1 MIPDSALNNE
11 EIKKDLEKIKE
22 LEKNVDREK
31 FIYKANEYT
40 CSFKT
45 FRTVRTFGRDIYGGK
60 ITLKEAGEYQSNLLG
75 EIRNIRDKTRL
86 QGDKKKQEKEVAL
99 KNLYNFFEARKILLD
114 GSDSRIFYV
123 KSKGVGV
130 LNFDRS
136 KLKILTPNQ
145 MLQRLPIALAQV
157 KAGNNSESLLHEI
170 RKIINFLYQ
179 SKEITKKYIIT

>member
-114 GSDSRIFYV
+114 GSDSRIF
-123 KSKGVGV
+123 
-130 LNFDRS
+130 
-136 KLKILTPNQ
+136 
-145 MLQRLPIALAQV
+145 
-157 KAGNNSESLLHEI
+157 
-170 RKIINFLYQ
+170 
-179 SKEITKKYIIT
+179 